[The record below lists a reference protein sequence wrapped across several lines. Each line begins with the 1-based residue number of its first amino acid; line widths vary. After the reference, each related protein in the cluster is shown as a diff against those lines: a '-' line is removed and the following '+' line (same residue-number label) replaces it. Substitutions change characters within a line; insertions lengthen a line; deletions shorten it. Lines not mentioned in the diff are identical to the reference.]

1 MQEKLSICKNGPLN
15 SSYKRSSGEA
25 EVLKPSKTSVKI
37 RTVKT
42 KQEFIFSESERFMA
56 DGDAVSIKKLMTMN
70 EGVLDG
76 DNICDLYNV
85 FLAQTINL
93 IALSPTGA
101 ALIKE
106 AADQGWALVLDDM
119 QECEFCIDASE
130 KLIELDHH
138 GLKAEGL
145 MRSAYFGNMVL
156 INLVKA
162 LRDIYHEKR
171 HGSLDTLFSP
181 EAILML
187 ERVRAADCDVIATLV
202 AWELRS
208 EGHTDIW
215 RHCIGSEN
223 GDIAMAYSNRLERD
237 PSSQFNG
244 KALKSAFKCW
254 YECEDRISNCDH
266 QTLEYMDDIMECANV
281 KNPFGSK
288 VPTHIAIELLSCLPD
303 KTAYLQGFG
312 HEILMDPNYS
322 GLNDDMNQTHLMH
335 ILYDLQVTYV
345 NNVPFRNAE
354 LAAKIF
360 PADADGELLSEI

>member
-1 MQEKLSICKNGPLN
+1 MNETLSICENGQANDLFACHE
-15 SSYKRSSGEA
+15 GEA
-25 EVLKPSKTSVKI
+25 HIVKSPQASVKI
-37 RTVKT
+37 RTVKPRR
-42 KQEFIFSESERFMA
+42 EFVFSDQAHLMN
-56 DGDAVSIKKLMTMN
+56 DGDQVSLKQLLQMEDDTLGG
-70 EGVLDG
+70 E
-76 DNICDLYNV
+76 NICDLYNV
-85 FLAQTINL
+85 FLAQTLNI
-93 IALSPTGA
+93 ISLSPVGA

-106 AADQGWALVLDDM
+106 AADNGWAVILDDM
-119 QECEFCIDASE
+119 QDCEFSIDVE
-130 KLIELDHH
+130 RKLIELDHH

-145 MRSAYFGNMVL
+145 MRSAYFGNMAL

-171 HGSLDTLFSP
+171 HGAFDFLFGP

-187 ERVRAADCDVIATLV
+187 ERVRAADCDVIATLI

-223 GDIAMAYSNRLERD
+223 GDIAMAYSNYLERD

-244 KALKSAFKCW
+244 KALKAAFQSW
-254 YECEDRISNCDH
+254 YHCDDRISNCDH
-266 QTLEYMDDIMECANV
+266 QTLEYMDDIIDTANV
-281 KNPFGSK
+281 KNPFGNK

-312 HEILMDPNYS
+312 QEVLIDPCYA

-335 ILYDLQVTYV
+335 ILYDLEVTYV
-345 NNVPFRNAE
+345 NNVPFRNAD
-354 LAAKIF
+354 LAARIF
-360 PADADGELLSEI
+360 PAGESLLSEI